1 MSVYMTEAEQLEAIK
16 KWWKRHNNIITI
28 VLSVILLAIS
38 GYKYWNWHQEKVNQQ
53 ASNAYEHMMLSFS
66 NQDNKGVRAYANQ
79 LLSDY
84 GDTVYSDAA
93 RLTLAKLYVL
103 REKYQRAQQELEY
116 VATHSKMP
124 VLQQV
129 AQIRLARL
137 LTAEK
142 SYDKALDEL
151 AKVADTTYMPVVN
164 ELRGDIYAAKG
175 QYQEAVL
182 SYRKAITEA
191 QKHGMGNLFL
201 EMKTNE
207 LAAMTQSMKGRD
219 ESLSAV

>member
-103 REKYQRAQQELEY
+103 REKYPRAQQELEY
-116 VATHSKMP
+116 VAAHSKMP

-219 ESLSAV
+219 ENLSAV